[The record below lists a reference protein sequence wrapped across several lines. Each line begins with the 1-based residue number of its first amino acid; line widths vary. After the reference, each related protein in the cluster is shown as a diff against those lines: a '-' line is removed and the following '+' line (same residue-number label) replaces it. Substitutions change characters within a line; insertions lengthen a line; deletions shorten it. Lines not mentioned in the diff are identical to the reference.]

1 MKNVYKGFTLIE
13 LMVVLLISSLLL
25 TASLASWRYFQHK
38 NALSS
43 RENTLKTAIQYAR
56 IMAFFLNRPVYFTA
70 LSEKEDWS
78 KGMRLYDVLK
88 QEIIYEWTFNPT
100 IWQVTWQGF
109 GSQYLQIAANPQ
121 QSASNGQIIIKNRQ
135 TGEEKKLIINRL
147 GRVRNDA

>member
-1 MKNVYKGFTLIE
+1 MKNVSKGFTLVE
-13 LMVVLLISSLLL
+13 LMVVLLISSLLI
-25 TASLASWRYFQHK
+25 TASLASWQYFQQK

-56 IMAFFLNRPVYFTA
+56 IMAFSLNRPVYFKA

-78 KGMRLYDVLK
+78 KGLRLYDALK
-88 QEIIYEWTFNPT
+88 QEMLYEWTFNPA

-109 GSQYLQIAANPQ
+109 GSKYLQIAANPR
-121 QSASNGQIIIKNRQ
+121 QSASNGQIIIKNRH